1 MKHRNIIFA
10 FMIAI
15 FLIVSG
21 CAAKTP
27 LIKAS
32 ASGDSSAVQKLI
44 NEGSNVNEPDGNGYT
59 PLIHAVWS
67 QNIET
72 VKVLLNKGA
81 DINAK
86 DKGGYTPLLWA
97 SSYSY
102 LDIAK
107 LLIDKGADVNA
118 KDSFGNT
125 ALMSASIPAI
135 AKILIDKGAD
145 VNAQNKTGLT
155 ALHNIVGFYDNNNIV
170 IAEYLL
176 NKNASANLKD
186 ENGQTA
192 LRYAISSKNID
203 MVALIRRKTNSI
215 EETES
220 LYMNDALGKPSHY
233 NPEKGMFDVP
243 ADKEQAYKL
252 AVYDCNLMV
261 TFDKGV
267 LTIITGPVGY
277 LGSMAADAI
286 MIKGKF
292 QKCMAKMGFEC
303 KNNCSK

>member
-1 MKHRNIIFA
+1 MKKQITILLLG
-10 FMIAI
+10 IA
-15 FLIVSG
+15 LITS
-21 CAAKTP
+21 CAAKSP
-27 LIKAS
+27 LIQAS
-32 ASGDSSAVQKLI
+32 SQGDVLTAQKLI
-44 NEGSNVNEPDGNGYT
+44 QEGANINEPDSNGYT
-59 PLIHAVWS
+59 PLQYAIWS
-67 QNIET
+67 GDDKIA
-72 VKVLLNKGA
+72 KLLIDKGA
-81 DINAK
+81 NVNAV
-86 DKGGYTPLLWA
+86 DKYKLTPLMTAA
-97 SSYSY
+97 SYGY
-102 LDIAK
+102 IDIVK

-125 ALMSASIPAI
+125 ALMSVSIPSI

-155 ALHNIVGFYDNNNIV
+155 TLHNIAGFYDNNNIV

-203 MVALIRRKTNSI
+203 MVALIRRKSNSI

-243 ADKEQAYKL
+243 ADKEQAYKN

-267 LTIITGPVGY
+267 LTMLTGPVGY
-277 LGSMAADAI
+277 LGSMAADAV
-286 MIKGKF
+286 MQKGKF
-292 QKCMAKMGFEC
+292 LKCMAKMGFEC